1 MIALKRIFGIKQ
13 SIEMKNIYILL
24 FGFYISCNGSNS
36 ECAKEVP
43 DTFNSSDTTVKCWD
57 IPSNELGIYPEKKY
71 AVVVQQDTSCLLVD
85 VTSINAGVALVINFE
100 VNCHPTFDLK
110 DSSVIELT
118 KSNQSRQKPTYHQQL
133 KELSYLFKFLAQQYA
148 LNKITSI
155 SFSLSTING
164 LQEELSTTYRNKYQK
179 DMLYHS
185 SINKRIKALVYQTSL
200 YSDLNNVLKKYAL
213 KIDRAEIDELVLVNE
228 VRNKDSNANEFA
240 DGILIL
246 KVKPI

>member
-1 MIALKRIFGIKQ
+1 
-13 SIEMKNIYILL
+13 MKNIYILL
-24 FGFYISCNGSNS
+24 LGFYLSCGGGHFKSTKVVPISLH
-36 ECAKEVP
+36 A
-43 DTFNSSDTTVKCWD
+43 SDTTVKCWD

-71 AVVVQQDTSCLLVD
+71 AIVVQQDTSCLLVD

-100 VNCHPTFDLK
+100 VNCHPAFDLK

-118 KSNQSRQKPTYHQQL
+118 KSKQSRQKLTYHQQL
-133 KELSYLFKFLAQQYA
+133 KELSYLFKFLAQQYD

-164 LQEELSTTYRNKYQK
+164 LQEELNTAYQNKYQK
-179 DMLYHS
+179 DMVYHS
-185 SINKRIKALVYQTSL
+185 SINKRIKALVYQTAL
-200 YSDLNNVLKKYAL
+200 YSDLNNVLKNYAL
-213 KIDRAEIDELVLVNE
+213 KIDRAEIDELVWVNE
-228 VRNKDSNANEFA
+228 VRNKDSKANEFA